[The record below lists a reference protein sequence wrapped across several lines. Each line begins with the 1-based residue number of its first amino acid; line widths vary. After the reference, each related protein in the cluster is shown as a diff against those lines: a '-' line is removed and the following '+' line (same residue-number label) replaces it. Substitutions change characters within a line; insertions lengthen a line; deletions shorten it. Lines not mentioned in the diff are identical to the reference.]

1 MEEAGDLYRKISFCY
16 NKSYN
21 LPKCYGFFSL
31 VVGGLVEH
39 GRSIIALYGEEALRS
54 LMKEM
59 VKENIDLSEQ
69 EIECFG
75 HYIYRKVRCF
85 TARLS
90 LL

>member
-1 MEEAGDLYRKISFCY
+1 M
-16 NKSYN
+16 
-21 LPKCYGFFSL
+21 
-31 VVGGLVEH
+31 EH